1 MDKKY
6 QKMNDEFRNFIEQES
21 KITDEIFEIY
31 TKFSDDFRMDNKN
44 KDDKIEAEISEKI
57 AELGV
62 CLEEKNEVMK
72 EMENN
77 SC

>member
-31 TKFSDDFRMDNKN
+31 TKFSDDFRMDDKN

-62 CLEEKNEVMK
+62 CREEKNEVMK